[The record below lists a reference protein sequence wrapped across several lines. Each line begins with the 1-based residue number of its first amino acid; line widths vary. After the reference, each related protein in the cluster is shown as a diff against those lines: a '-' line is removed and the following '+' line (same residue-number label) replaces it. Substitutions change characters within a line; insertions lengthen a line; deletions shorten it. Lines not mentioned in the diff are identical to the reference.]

1 MSKKKK
7 IIITIIIVVILLVG
21 GTLLYLL
28 TRGDNNKNT
37 ITSNGFIEMDKLEN
51 AKVKN
56 NKKYNISKEV
66 KKEHNYEK
74 YSFDNMKIYSNE
86 GTSALEFTITNIS
99 NDAKAESYTVFIDFK
114 DKNGDLIYSLNY
126 VIPDLKVGKTKKEKI
141 TEIPLDIINAY
152 DYLVQGF

>member
-1 MSKKKK
+1 MKSNE
-7 IIITIIIVVILLVG
+7 V
-21 GTLLYLL
+21 
-28 TRGDNNKNT
+28 NNNIKFY
-37 ITSNGFIEMDKLEN
+37 IFLE
-51 AKVKN
+51 VL
-56 NKKYNISKEV
+56 KKYSNINPHEEISKEV

-99 NDAKAESYTVFIDFK
+99 NNAKAESYTVFIDFK

-152 DYLVQGF
+152 DYVVQGF

>member
-99 NDAKAESYTVFIDFK
+99 NNAKAESYTVFIDFK

-152 DYLVQGF
+152 DYAVQGF

>member
-126 VIPDLKVGKTKKEKI
+126 VIPDLKVRETKKEKI

-152 DYLVQGF
+152 DYVVQGF

>member
-56 NKKYNISKEV
+56 NKKYNVSKEV

-152 DYLVQGF
+152 DYVVQGF

>member
-21 GTLLYLL
+21 GTIAYLL
-28 TRGDNNKNT
+28 TRRDNNQNT
-37 ITSNGFIEMDKLEN
+37 TISNGFIEMDKLEN

-56 NKKYNISKEV
+56 NKKYNISKAV

-99 NDAKAESYTVFIDFK
+99 NDAKAESYTVFIDFL

-126 VIPDLKVGKTKKEKI
+126 VIPNLKVGESKKEKI

-152 DYLVQGF
+152 DYAVQGF

>member
-99 NDAKAESYTVFIDFK
+99 NNAKAESYTVFIDFK

-152 DYLVQGF
+152 DYVVQGF

>member
-21 GTLLYLL
+21 GTIAYLL
-28 TRGDNNKNT
+28 TRGDNNQNT
-37 ITSNGFIEMDKLEN
+37 TISNGLIEMDKLEN

-99 NDAKAESYTVFIDFK
+99 NDAKAESYTVFIDFQ

-126 VIPDLKVGKTKKEKI
+126 VIPNLKVGETKKEKI

-152 DYLVQGF
+152 DYVVQGF

>member
-126 VIPDLKVGKTKKEKI
+126 VIPELKVGKTKKQKI

-152 DYLVQGF
+152 DYVVQGF

>member
-86 GTSALEFTITNIS
+86 GTSALEFTVTNIS

-152 DYLVQGF
+152 DYVVQGF

>member
-21 GTLLYLL
+21 GTIVYLL

-152 DYLVQGF
+152 DYVVQGF

>member
-21 GTLLYLL
+21 GTLLYPL

-152 DYLVQGF
+152 DYVVQGF

>member
-74 YSFDNMKIYSNE
+74 YSFNNMKIYSNE

-152 DYLVQGF
+152 DYVVQGF

>member
-56 NKKYNISKEV
+56 NKKY
-66 KKEHNYEK
+66 
-74 YSFDNMKIYSNE
+74 
-86 GTSALEFTITNIS
+86 
-99 NDAKAESYTVFIDFK
+99 
-114 DKNGDLIYSLNY
+114 
-126 VIPDLKVGKTKKEKI
+126 VILWEQ
-141 TEIPLDIINAY
+141 Y
-152 DYLVQGF
+152 

>member
-7 IIITIIIVVILLVG
+7 IIITIIVVILLVG

-99 NDAKAESYTVFIDFK
+99 NNAKAESYTVFIDFK

-152 DYLVQGF
+152 DYVVQGF

>member
-7 IIITIIIVVILLVG
+7 IIITILIVVILLVG

-152 DYLVQGF
+152 DYVVQGF

>member
-7 IIITIIIVVILLVG
+7 IIITIIIEVILLVG

-152 DYLVQGF
+152 DYVVQGF

>member
-1 MSKKKK
+1 M
-7 IIITIIIVVILLVG
+7 
-21 GTLLYLL
+21 YLL

-99 NDAKAESYTVFIDFK
+99 NNAKAESYTVFIDFK

-152 DYLVQGF
+152 DYVVQGF

>member
-21 GTLLYLL
+21 GTLLCLL

-152 DYLVQGF
+152 DYVVQGF

>member
-99 NDAKAESYTVFIDFK
+99 NNAKAESYTVFIDFK

-141 TEIPLDIINAY
+141 TPIPLDIINAY
-152 DYLVQGF
+152 DYVVQGF

>member
-37 ITSNGFIEMDKLEN
+37 ITSNGFIELDKLEN

-152 DYLVQGF
+152 DYVVQGF

>member
-37 ITSNGFIEMDKLEN
+37 ITSNGFIEMDNLEN

-152 DYLVQGF
+152 DYVVQGF

>member
-21 GTLLYLL
+21 GTIVYLL

-99 NDAKAESYTVFIDFK
+99 NNAKAESYTVFIDFK

-152 DYLVQGF
+152 DYAVQGF

>member
-99 NDAKAESYTVFIDFK
+99 NDAKAESYTVFIDFL

-152 DYLVQGF
+152 DYVVQGF

>member
-152 DYLVQGF
+152 DYVVQGF

>member
-28 TRGDNNKNT
+28 TRGGNNKNT
-37 ITSNGFIEMDKLEN
+37 ITSSGFIEMDKLEN

-152 DYLVQGF
+152 DYVVQGF

>member
-21 GTLLYLL
+21 GTIVYLL

-99 NDAKAESYTVFIDFK
+99 NNAKAESYTVFIDFK

-152 DYLVQGF
+152 DYVVQGF

>member
-152 DYLVQGF
+152 DYAVQGF